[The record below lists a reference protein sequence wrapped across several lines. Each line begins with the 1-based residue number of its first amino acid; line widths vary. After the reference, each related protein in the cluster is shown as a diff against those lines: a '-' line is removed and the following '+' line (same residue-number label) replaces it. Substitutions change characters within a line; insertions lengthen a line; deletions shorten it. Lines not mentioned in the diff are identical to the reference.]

1 MSVFAHEENPL
12 DEREWEHLKQVVI
25 GVARKRLVGR
35 RIVDVH
41 GPLGPGVQTI
51 VHDHF
56 TGTTIGNIGLLG
68 EGGASE
74 PMRSV
79 RREAGIIPIISKD
92 FVIHWRDI
100 ETSRMTGV
108 PIDTSIAA
116 GAAAFCADRED
127 DLIFHGNGEM
137 GYEGLTTVEG
147 RIILGRSDWGVS
159 GNAFADVVRATEA
172 LVGAGHYG
180 PYALVVPPPLY
191 SQMHRVHQG
200 TSVLEIEHIRE
211 IVTDG
216 VFQSPIL
223 ARDRAVVVS
232 TGAQNFDLAVAQDLT
247 VAYLGAENMN
257 HPFRV
262 FESVYLRIKRHDAI
276 CTLEAAGA

>member
-1 MSVFAHEENPL
+1 MSVFAHQENPL
-12 DEREWEHLKQVVI
+12 DEREWEHLNQVVI
-25 GVARKRLVGR
+25 NVARKRLVGR
-35 RIVDVH
+35 RIVDIH
-41 GPLGPGVQTI
+41 GPLGAGVQTI

-56 TGTTIGNIGLLG
+56 TGTTIGALGLLG
-68 EGGASE
+68 EGGESE

-92 FVIHWRDI
+92 FVIHWRDL
-100 ETSRMTGV
+100 ETSRLTGV
-108 PIDTSIAA
+108 PLDTSIAA

-127 DLIFHGNGEM
+127 DLIFHGNEEM
-137 GYEGLTTVEG
+137 GYEGLTTVDG
-147 RIILGRSDWGVS
+147 RLAIERNDWAIS

-172 LVGAGHYG
+172 LVSAGHYG
-180 PYALVVPPPLY
+180 PYALVVPPALY

-223 ARDRAVVVS
+223 RRDRAVVVS

-247 VAYLGAENMN
+247 VAYLGAEHMN

-276 CTLEAAGA
+276 CTLETPA